1 MAAELEAP
9 HRVAP
14 ARALLN
20 QDAALAVMVVLLVTE
35 TMVEEEEVPVVILA
49 AVAQLMELVVTG
61 EQVQQRRRR
70 VQAVGGVEVPLP
82 PPTLQGAAVWD
93 CLVKDLTVLLLFGYR
108 VTQLAVAE
116 VVAAQQAEIVQF
128 PVLVE
133 PAAHM
138 AAVAAQAGLLVVG
151 REAAQAVD
159 WLMVIILQWLLV
171 IHTL

>member
-1 MAAELEAP
+1 M
-9 HRVAP
+9 
-14 ARALLN
+14 
-20 QDAALAVMVVLLVTE
+20 
-35 TMVEEEEVPVVILA
+35 
-49 AVAQLMELVVTG
+49 
-61 EQVQQRRRR
+61 
-70 VQAVGGVEVPLP
+70 EVPLP